1 MNFRYKIIKERNSK
15 TGHDRQSWP
24 FFEDMQELLH
34 GDPAVN
40 PVAVASSLKPT
51 ASTVSEPPVKKKR
64 KIPEPS
70 WVTDFKSDL
79 KKNAPRM
86 CRT

>member
-1 MNFRYKIIKERNSK
+1 
-15 TGHDRQSWP
+15 
-24 FFEDMQELLH
+24 MQELLH

-40 PVAVASSLKPT
+40 PVAVASSLT
-51 ASTVSEPPVKKKR
+51 STTSTVSEFPVKKKR

-79 KKNAPRM
+79 KKMLQEGVELDSRRLELEGRSVAALEKMLNNP
-86 CRT
+86 

>member
-1 MNFRYKIIKERNSK
+1 
-15 TGHDRQSWP
+15 
-24 FFEDMQELLH
+24 MQELLH

-64 KIPEPS
+64 KIQEPS
-70 WVTDFKSDL
+70 WVTDFKSDI
-79 KKNAPRM
+79 KKMHQERVELDSRRLELEERRVAALEKLVEKFIKE
-86 CRT
+86 

>member
-24 FFEDMQELLH
+24 FFDDMQELLH

-51 ASTVSEPPVKKKR
+51 ASTVSEPPVKRKR
-64 KIPEPS
+64 KVQEPS
-70 WVTDFKSDL
+70 WVTDFKSDI
-79 KKNAPRM
+79 KKNAPRT
-86 CRT
+86 C